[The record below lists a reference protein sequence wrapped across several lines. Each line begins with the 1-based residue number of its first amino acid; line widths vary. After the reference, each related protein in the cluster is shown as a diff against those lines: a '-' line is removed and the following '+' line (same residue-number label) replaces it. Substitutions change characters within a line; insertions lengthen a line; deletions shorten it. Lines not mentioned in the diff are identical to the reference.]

1 MHTGAGSTNEAND
14 LTSRY
19 LERIDWLRSDG
30 ISEQITLNESSVHE
44 FLAFVAAA
52 SFSRGASL
60 VLLDN
65 GNIRAVWKLGG
76 ENRIGIQFR
85 GDGNASFVIFK
96 RPVSG
101 GATSRAYGADTLDG
115 VRARIRTCGFER
127 KLRGRSSDAETH

>member
-14 LTSRY
+14 LTSGY
-19 LERIDWLRSDG
+19 LERIEFLRNDG
-30 ISEQITLNESSVHE
+30 IYEQITLNESSVQE

-52 SFSRGASL
+52 SFSLGASL

-96 RPVSG
+96 RPDAG
-101 GATSRAYGADTLDG
+101 GATSGEYGADTLDG
-115 VRARIRTCGFER
+115 VRARIRACGFEG
-127 KLRGRSSDAETH
+127 KLRGRSSDTETQ